1 MFGPLPSI
9 FMKRM
14 LTYERLLTS
23 LLVVFAMAS
32 CGAHQAIQDD
42 QSTAGLVAIRTSM
55 DPAIIETLVFQMV
68 NAERKKNGVRRL
80 EWNVALAELARRHSH
95 DMARRG
101 VLSHTNSNGEDPTV
115 RAKKRGISVTKREGS
130 VTRIGLSENIGT
142 IPEGNLRGYGPV
154 RSERDVADA
163 MMKNWL
169 SSPPHRANILD
180 PRLEVIGVG
189 VSGDGRGT
197 YYLTQDFR

>member
-1 MFGPLPSI
+1 
-9 FMKRM
+9 MKRL
-14 LTYERLLTS
+14 LTYERLVTS
-23 LLVVFAMAS
+23 LLIAFAMAS
-32 CGAHQAIQDD
+32 CGAHQAIQNEHA
-42 QSTAGLVAIRTSM
+42 TAGLVAIRTSM
-55 DPAIIETLVFQMV
+55 DPGMIETLVFQMV
-68 NAERKKNGVRRL
+68 NAERKKNGLPRL
-80 EWNVALAELARRHSH
+80 EWDVALAELARRHSH

-101 VLSHTNSNGEDPTV
+101 VLSHTNSNGEDPTA
-115 RAKKRGISVTKREGS
+115 RAKKKGISVTKREGS
-130 VTRIGLSENIGT
+130 ITRIGIAENVGT

-169 SSPPHRANILD
+169 SSPQHRANILN
-180 PRLEVIGVG
+180 PRLDVIGVG